1 MLQIGQVIDK
11 KYKILNKIGQGG
23 MSTVYLA
30 MNERANKQW
39 AIKEIRKD
47 AVADA
52 KVVRQSLLVEA
63 EMLKEL
69 SHPCLPSIVDIIDFE
84 DSILIVMD
92 YIEGNTLSKAIIE
105 YGAQPQDYVIEW
117 AKQMCDVLEY
127 LHSQTPPIIYRDFK
141 PGNIMLKPNGTIVLI
156 DFGAAR
162 EFKNDNYQDT
172 TCLGTRGFAAPEQ
185 FEGDG
190 QTDIRTD
197 IYGLGTTI
205 YNLVTG
211 KNPSEPPYEIYPIRY
226 WDESLSQGLEKI
238 ILKCT
243 QADPDKRYQNCAEV
257 LYDLE
262 HYYELDENYRRKEK
276 WKLISFFVVFLL
288 SIICGV
294 GSLFCHLTAKGIQ
307 NNLYQTLLEEATR
320 TQTMQDKSSVYL
332 ESIKIDPT
340 RAEGY
345 IDLVEN
351 VYLLDGVFSEEESL
365 EIRQLL
371 LTSYGNKTY
380 EDLLK
385 QDNANYSL
393 FAYKLGLA
401 YFYNF
406 EGNGN
411 KQQSAYWFHKAV
423 DGELNES
430 QKLRAMKLGCIAE
443 YYINLSI
450 EDKTGDKN
458 VNYKEYWDDL
468 VSVTDGNITEI
479 DNATT
484 ALVIYKEM
492 ASQICV
498 NVNQFKM
505 AQVSLDDMEA
515 QLRNIETHIAEDING
530 TEAENSN
537 RVVKLEAEVQS
548 NIEKARIAL
557 EMAYK

>member
-52 KVVRQSLLVEA
+52 KVVRQSLLVES
-63 EMLKEL
+63 EMLKAL

-84 DSILIVMD
+84 DSMLIVMD

-105 YGAQPQDYVIEW
+105 YGAQPQEYVIEW

-141 PGNIMLKPNGTIVLI
+141 PGNIMLKPDGTIVLI

-185 FEGDG
+185 FEGNG

-276 WKLISFFVVFLL
+276 WKLISFFAVFSL
-288 SIICGV
+288 SIVCGV
-294 GSLFCHLTAKGIQ
+294 GSLFCHLTAKDIQ

-385 QDNANYSL
+385 QDNASYSL
-393 FAYKLGLA
+393 LAYKLGLA

-406 EGNGN
+406 EGDGN

-423 DGELNES
+423 DGELDES
-430 QKLRAMKLGCIAE
+430 QKLRAKKLGCIAE

-450 EDKTGDKN
+450 EDKTGDKS
-458 VNYKEYWDDL
+458 VNYKDYWDDL
-468 VSVTDGNITEI
+468 VSVTDGNIAEI

-492 ASQICV
+492 ASQICI

-505 AQVSLDDMEA
+505 AQISLEDMET
-515 QLRNIETHIAEDING
+515 QLSNIETHIAEDING

>member
-52 KVVRQSLLVEA
+52 KVVRQSLLVES
-63 EMLKEL
+63 EMLKAL

-84 DSILIVMD
+84 DSMLIVMD

-105 YGAQPQDYVIEW
+105 YGAQPQEYVIEW

>member
-1 MLQIGQVIDK
+1 MPSSYDDDYMVEELI
-11 KYKILNKIGQGG
+11 
-23 MSTVYLA
+23 
-30 MNERANKQW
+30 
-39 AIKEIRKD
+39 IK
-47 AVADA
+47 
-52 KVVRQSLLVEA
+52 
-63 EMLKEL
+63 LKCNNYSE
-69 SHPCLPSIVDIIDFE
+69 
-84 DSILIVMD
+84 
-92 YIEGNTLSKAIIE
+92 
-105 YGAQPQDYVIEW
+105 
-117 AKQMCDVLEY
+117 VLE
-127 LHSQTPPIIYRDFK
+127 LHYSVFEERDV
-141 PGNIMLKPNGTIVLI
+141 IV
-156 DFGAAR
+156 
-162 EFKNDNYQDT
+162 KSSK
-172 TCLGTRGFAAPEQ
+172 TRGFAAPEQ

-351 VYLLDGVFSEEESL
+351 VYLLDGFFSEEESL

-537 RVVKLEAEVQS
+537 RVVKLEDEVLS
-548 NIEKARIAL
+548 NINKARIAL